1 MVYVVSIAGKNGY
14 NLILEVDAE
23 SEVSAVD
30 RAISEVSRNRI
41 LKNNLP
47 ENPKEF
53 TTVKAL

>member
-1 MVYVVSIAGKNGY
+1 MVYVVSIAGKNDY